1 MGLLTPAFLVLGA
14 AIAVPLILHLFQR
27 HQGPRVVFPALRYL
41 RRAETEH
48 ARRIKLR
55 QILLMLLRVTALALL
70 ALAASR
76 PFIRAAGASHQP
88 TAVAIVLDNSMSTSV
103 VTGDVRLLD
112 ELKSRALE
120 TLEAAEP
127 EDVFWLIRAGSPWE
141 PAWPGD
147 ARTTAAR
154 VAETEA
160 SSAAAD
166 LRAAVERARAVLDAG
181 AGARAA
187 EIHLLSD
194 LQASNLMGAS
204 EPAQNAPPVVAWV
217 TRAQPP
223 ANIAVADIDV
233 GGGVAPIAGQR
244 STVAALLTGT
254 GTTDSVSVRM
264 ALDGRVIAAA
274 TAPVGSATI
283 LPFPS
288 RATGFVGGWVEKDP
302 DALRPD
308 DRRWFATRVGPPPTV
323 AIGGPMGLVDE
334 ALAVLESAGRIRR
347 AALRDAEVALLP
359 AGRGIEGLPPAQ
371 SVVIVAP
378 DSLLELQAVNRRLGA
393 AGIRW
398 TLDPPAGSGV
408 ARFDPATLGDGP
420 LRTLDQVRL
429 SSVFRLTPPGA
440 TADTVLL
447 RLNDG
452 TPWAVRGIRP
462 GGGRFVLLGS
472 PLSEQATTLP
482 TTPALLPLLD
492 RLLGPWIAARS
503 AVTEAAPGDEI
514 ALPGGATSV
523 IGPDSVA
530 EPAMAGFRL
539 GAAPG
544 LYRVLA
550 DDSVLA
556 IIAVNSPALESDL
569 RRADVRRLREAFPA
583 VDIVTAD
590 RPEEWGR
597 RIFQQRVGREIWR
610 PLALIALLLL
620 VLEALVAATGAR
632 RAALRVRHAPPVPPR
647 TATPRET
654 QAAGG

>member
-55 QILLMLLRVTALALL
+55 QLLLMLLRVAALALL
-70 ALAASR
+70 ALAAAR
-76 PFIRAAGASHQP
+76 PFIRAAGAGHQP

-112 ELKSRALE
+112 ELKNRALE
-120 TLEAAEP
+120 TLDAAEP
-127 EDVFWLIRAGSPWE
+127 EDVFWLIRAGAPWE

-147 ARTTAAR
+147 ARATAAR
-154 VAETEA
+154 ITETEA

-166 LRAAVERARAVLDAG
+166 LRAAVERARAVLQAG
-181 AGARAA
+181 AGNRAA

-194 LQASNLMGAS
+194 LQASNLTGAS
-204 EPAQNAPPVVAWV
+204 APVQNAPVMVSWVARGDPPVNV
-217 TRAQPP
+217 
-223 ANIAVADIDV
+223 AVADVDV

-244 STVAALLTGT
+244 STVAALLAGSAS
-254 GTTDSVSVRM
+254 TDSVSVRM
-264 ALDGRVIAAA
+264 ALEGRVIAAA

-283 LPFPS
+283 LPFPA
-288 RATGFVGGWVEKDP
+288 RPTGFVGGWVEKDP

-323 AIGGPMGLVDE
+323 AVGGPMGLVED

-347 AALRDAEVALLP
+347 APLREAEVALLP
-359 AGRGIEGLPPAQ
+359 AGRGIEGLPPAL
-371 SVVIVAP
+371 SVIIVAP

-398 TLDPPAGSGV
+398 TLEPPAGSGV
-408 ARFDPATLGDGP
+408 ARFDPVTLGDGP

-429 SSVFRLTPPGA
+429 SAVFRLTPPGA
-440 TADTVLL
+440 SADTVLL
-447 RLNDG
+447 RLTDG
-452 TPWAVRGIRP
+452 TPWAVRGNRP

-482 TTPALLPLLD
+482 TSPALLPLLD

-503 AVTEAAPGDEI
+503 AVTEASPGDEI
-514 ALPGGATSV
+514 ALPDGATSV
-523 IGPDSVA
+523 MAPDSLV
-530 EPAMAGFRL
+530 EPATPGYRL
-539 GAAPG
+539 GALPG

-550 DDSVLA
+550 GDSVLSV
-556 IIAVNSPALESDL
+556 IAVNAPAIESDL
-569 RRADVRRLREAFPA
+569 RRANERRLREAFPGA
-583 VDIVTAD
+583 DIVTAD
-590 RPEEWGR
+590 RPEAWSR
-597 RIFQQRVGREIWR
+597 QIFQQRVGREVWR
-610 PLALIALLLL
+610 PLALIALIVLL
-620 VLEALVAATGAR
+620 VETLVAATGAR
-632 RAALRVRHAPPVPPR
+632 RAAARVHHAAPPPTRAP
-647 TATPRET
+647 TPRET